1 MGNIAY
7 EKLNIVTAEIS
18 GRRYCAHHRGKVLVD
33 DGSFVTRNKSRRWI
47 CHRCQMK
54 SLARDEEIKIEK
66 IRAYKLYTESSNIL
80 NLGGSTR
87 KK

>member
-18 GRRYCAHHRGKVLVD
+18 GRRYCAHHRGEVLVD

-66 IRAYKLYTESSNIL
+66 IRS
-80 NLGGSTR
+80 
-87 KK
+87 